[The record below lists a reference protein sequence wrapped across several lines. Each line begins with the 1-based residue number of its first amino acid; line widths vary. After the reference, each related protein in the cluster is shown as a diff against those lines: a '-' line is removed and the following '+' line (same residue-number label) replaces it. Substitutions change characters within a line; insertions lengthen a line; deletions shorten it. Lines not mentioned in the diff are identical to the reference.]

1 MKKRIIVTM
10 LAWIIGTAIL
20 VGCGN
25 GNDASVLTPEA
36 SNSSE
41 TNVAMPEETPV
52 TAATEAPKM
61 TESESVN
68 DDGFG
73 RPPEDECVSDD
84 WIGEEPT
91 ESTEVA
97 ITEPGEVE
105 GIIILQANYKS
116 NAFAPSFVVSA
127 VNPDTGDY
135 YTVSSFV
142 FEHVA
147 RVNETESIIEPGY
160 KLSRYSNYRDMF
172 NEDFTLMA
180 ATKTFLSNEAQHAGW
195 VDQSGEF
202 FDLTVA
208 LNEQAQSDFDP
219 IKYYNAVGFT
229 QDGYFIYAEVTD
241 YLHPTYYM
249 VPLDNIT
256 PGASYEV
263 SGDSSYVM
271 DVYSDVWKWKSHYY
285 ITSWINENEFLAV
298 NRSNGMSVCSRANIS
313 EQSITDIIPTG
324 GSQTSWSPVI
334 GPDGFS
340 VAFLS
345 TAQRGN
351 DNPSIYLTDIS
362 GANAPSKLGTAYSP
376 ICGRVGD
383 NGTVMEVISPAYY
396 YTSILEWR

>member
-1 MKKRIIVTM
+1 MRKRFLVTM
-10 LAWIIGTAIL
+10 LAVVLSATVL
-20 VGCGN
+20 VGCGS
-25 GNDASVLTPEA
+25 GNDTPAEAMASSPAADTATP
-36 SNSSE
+36 
-41 TNVAMPEETPV
+41 MPEETPV

-334 GPDGFS
+334 GPDGVG

-351 DNPSIYLTDIS
+351 DNPSIYLTDIN
-362 GANAPSKLGTAYSP
+362 GTNTPTKLETIYSP
-376 ICGRVGD
+376 VCGRVGD